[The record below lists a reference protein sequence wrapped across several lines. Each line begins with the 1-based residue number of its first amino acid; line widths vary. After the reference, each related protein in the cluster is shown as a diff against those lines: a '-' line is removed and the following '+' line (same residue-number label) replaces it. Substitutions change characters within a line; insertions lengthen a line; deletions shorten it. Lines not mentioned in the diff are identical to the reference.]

1 LRLGNGSICKN
12 KAIYAYRPYGS
23 NGNNLIV
30 GRFKDALGD
39 VSIKMTSLAET
50 SEELSAN
57 SLNLSE
63 ISNQNTKRL
72 EETSQMSEKQ
82 SHHMGEINGLIQSL
96 SN

>member
-12 KAIYAYRPYGS
+12 KAIYVYLSCGS
-23 NGNNLIV
+23 NGNNLLV
-30 GRFKDALGD
+30 SRFKDVLGD
-39 VSIKMTSLAET
+39 VSVKMKSLAET

-63 ISNQNTKRL
+63 ILNQNTKRL
-72 EETSQMSEKQ
+72 EEASQMSEKQ
-82 SHHMGEINGLIQSL
+82 SHHMGEINGLIRSL